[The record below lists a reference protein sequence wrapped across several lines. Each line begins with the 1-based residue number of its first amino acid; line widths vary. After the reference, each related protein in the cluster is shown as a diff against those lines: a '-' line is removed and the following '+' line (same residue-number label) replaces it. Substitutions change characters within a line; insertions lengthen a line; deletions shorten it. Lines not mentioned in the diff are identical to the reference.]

1 MARNFD
7 QIMMAIRWNTRS
19 IESSGS
25 IQAEARSPELEILIT
40 GSLLVRVPA
49 PTPVLDG
56 DAEDVE
62 EALEH
67 VARDPDTER
76 HGGALARRRGEYG
89 RGDGDEG
96 EVPEHVEHDDGLGVG
111 PVGLAL
117 LEVLGGRLPH
127 RHGGLPHQ
135 APAPSAADEP
145 RRAAE
150 AREPP
155 QRAASGGAGC
165 RGGRRGDERRG
176 RGRWVPAGGAA
187 RRGWRHGGSQLA
199 KP

>member
-1 MARNFD
+1 MTKPPSARVG
-7 QIMMAIRWNTRS
+7 ARS
-19 IESSGS
+19 EQSRG
-25 IQAEARSPELEILIT
+25 SPELEIPI
-40 GSLLVRVPA
+40 SRAILVRLPA
-49 PTPVLDG
+49 PAPVLDG

-67 VARDPDTER
+67 VAREPDAER
-76 HGGALARRRGEYG
+76 HGGPLGQRGGEDG

-111 PVGLAL
+111 PVSLAL

-135 APAPSAADEP
+135 APAPRAADEP

-155 QRAASGGAGC
+155 ERAPGAAGR
-165 RGGRRGDERRG
+165 RGGR
-176 RGRWVPAGGAA
+176 
-187 RRGWRHGGSQLA
+187 
-199 KP
+199 